1 MKSLVQRQYRQRVAE
16 TKALRNLVIPAEGWV
31 RTVRKAFGMSLA
43 QLGQR
48 MGLTASAVSRMERYE
63 PEGRVTLQQLEK
75 AAQAL
80 HCRVVYA
87 LVPEKDVEE
96 LVSDQ
101 AMRKAEALVRKVDT
115 TMALEDQQL
124 SEEELNYKIAERA
137 ARYLEKPPKDFW
149 VDDE

>member
-1 MKSLVQRQYRQRVAE
+1 
-16 TKALRNLVIPAEGWV
+16 
-31 RTVRKAFGMSLA
+31 MSLA

-101 AMRKAEALVRKVDT
+101 AMSKAEALVRKVDT

-149 VDDE
+149 VDDETLRSPNIVCIVQNHKVYKILYHPNQSNHHSCLC